1 MIPNTQVAITTALT
15 TLKVNN
21 ILDLSGTNPKLKPS
35 DSCIIVSILWFF
47 LTTHTVAKRINSPL
61 GNIPRVTL
69 TDVPLP
75 AILTGVTVKV

>member
-47 LTTHTVAKRINSPL
+47 LTTHTVVNY
-61 GNIPRVTL
+61 L
-69 TDVPLP
+69 TTE
-75 AILTGVTVKV
+75 LTHHLVISLESR